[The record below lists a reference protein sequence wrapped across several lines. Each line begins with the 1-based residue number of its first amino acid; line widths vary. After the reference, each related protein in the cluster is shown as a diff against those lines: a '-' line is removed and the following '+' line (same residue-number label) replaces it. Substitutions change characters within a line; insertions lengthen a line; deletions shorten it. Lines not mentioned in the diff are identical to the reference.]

1 METKFLTPVGLWKN
15 FNTQLDSAPEI
26 SYIDFSKK
34 ENYSVTKF
42 YFTPIAEEGGKIRGY
57 VEMYKP
63 LEPTSKSILIVGD
76 TLKNQQE
83 APYYQFIDRGY
94 TVMFLDLTGRLDNNR
109 VATLYQGD
117 FSFGAFKNA
126 KDLLYTATPSAEV
139 SPYFLWSKICRRFLS
154 FAEKELAIE
163 KPIVIASGAFTP
175 VLWHLGGMDERI
187 SGIVSLLG
195 SAFNSRLVRKTD
207 LDDNLDRWDTG
218 IAPFTYARLLKCP
231 ALIVTASNAPES
243 EHEGAFAIANTIPEG
258 ASLSILVSPLLSGQ
272 IYHETLD
279 SMARWFDD
287 RFENSVAVPSS
298 PVLEYT
304 LNDAMLD
311 VKVKLPEIDKPL
323 IGVDLWYCF
332 NETNPVFRSWAFKSV
347 RPNEEGSFESK
358 IKVFPDC
365 QVIYAYATATY
376 ENQISLSSPLIKVK
390 IPEDAP
396 RCKQIKSQLIY
407 DNTMDKK
414 FFSITKG
421 LFADTNNMQVLKC
434 PLGIPGVSVK
444 SGELASYV
452 VGEDLRFSI
461 GEALQFNAYSLE
473 DKQFEIFLVR
483 EIEENQYAV
492 YSTVCNLPGEEGWQK
507 LTISLGD
514 FRDSE
519 MKPLPSWKKLKMI
532 RFKNAEGILF
542 NNMLWV

>member
-42 YFTPIAEEGGKIRGY
+42 YFTPIVEEGGKIRGY

-76 TLKNQQE
+76 TLRNQEE

-94 TVMFLDLTGRLDNNR
+94 TIIFLDLAGRLDNNR

-117 FSFGAFKNA
+117 FSYGAFKNA

-279 SMARWFDD
+279 SMTRWFDD

-347 RPNEEGSFESK
+347 SPNEEGSFESK